1 VNLKAK
7 QKSLTKSA
15 DSGHS
20 CQLYTEKTMHNHENH
35 HHHNEPHSHH
45 HQTVLQN
52 KFKIAVVVTFC
63 IFVGEVIGGIWSGS
77 LALLSDAAHVFSDVL
92 SLMISWFA
100 IYLSTRPATS
110 SRTFGYHRTEVFAAL
125 LNGMTLIGVSCWIF
139 FKAYHRF
146 NAPEP
151 IQGYG
156 MLIVA
161 CLGFA
166 GNLFIL
172 WKLHGHS
179 HGNLN
184 VRSAVL
190 HVVGDTL
197 SSVAVI
203 FGGLFILWTD
213 WYPIDALLSF
223 LIGAIIL
230 IGAINITREAVHI
243 LLENSPKNTDATV
256 VANHI
261 TGLETVKD
269 VHDMHI
275 WSLCSNYNA
284 LSAHVVIHENSVLA
298 HDQIL
303 KQINSELQKHFGISH
318 TTLQLEHVA
327 CTHAGNL
334 FCNAKHT

>member
-1 VNLKAK
+1 
-7 QKSLTKSA
+7 
-15 DSGHS
+15 
-20 CQLYTEKTMHNHENH
+20 MHNHDH
-35 HHHNEPHSHH
+35 HQHQHEPHSHH
-45 HQTVLQN
+45 HQTVLQK
-52 KFKIAVVVTFC
+52 KFKIAVLVTFC
-63 IFVGEVIGGIWSGS
+63 VFVGEVIGGIWSGS

-92 SLMISWFA
+92 SLLISWFA
-100 IYLSTRPATS
+100 IYLSTRPATP

-125 LNGMTLIGVSCWIF
+125 LNGVTLIGVSCWIF
-139 FKAYHRF
+139 YHAYHRF
-146 NAPEP
+146 NSPEP

-161 CLGFA
+161 CLGFV

-197 SSVAVI
+197 SSVAVVC
-203 FGGLFILWTD
+203 GGLFILWTG
-213 WYPIDALLSF
+213 WYPIDSLLSF

-243 LLENSPKNTDATV
+243 LLENSPKNADALV
-256 VANHI
+256 VAKHI
-261 TGLETVKD
+261 QDLDTVKD
-269 VHDMHI
+269 VHDIHI
-275 WSLCSNYNA
+275 WSLCSNYNV

-303 KQINSELQKHFGISH
+303 KLINSELEKHFGISH
-318 TTLQLEHVA
+318 TTLQIEHVA